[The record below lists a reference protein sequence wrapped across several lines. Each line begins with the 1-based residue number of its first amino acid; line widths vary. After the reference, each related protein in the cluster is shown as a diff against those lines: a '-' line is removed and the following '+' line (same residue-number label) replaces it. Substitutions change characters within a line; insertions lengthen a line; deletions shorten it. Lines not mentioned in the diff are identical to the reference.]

1 MKLLLLD
8 NSSLTP
14 INGDYCIDPK
24 TGAFVKE
31 LQGLGNE
38 VTIYG
43 QKVEAKDTTH
53 TYRLLE
59 NGLKVVGLKRKK
71 NKLLNYILLY
81 LRIIP
86 EIVKTDFVYVFY
98 PTAYKYVA
106 VLCWLFNKKYGLYI
120 RGEKD
125 LNNKVTEW
133 ICKKAFVIFTVSEYF
148 TRIVCDTAGKNNVF
162 TIRPMIP
169 FTEKD
174 VMKNRSYKGEGT
186 LKALYLGRVTED
198 KGIKELIHAMS
209 RLKKNKH
216 NLELT
221 IVGSGGFMSN
231 AKALVEELEVD
242 DIVHL
247 MGAVDDSIQVADYFK
262 KSDIYILPTYHEGF
276 PRTLYEAMIFGTP
289 VITTFVGGI
298 SGLMKD
304 GYNCKEIR
312 PKSVESIVGALEFA
326 VNNYDKMIEYAKN
339 GTETVLKVVDSKR
352 MTHAEHLNEV
362 IRIDNNGEKS

>member
-106 VLCWLFNKKYGLYI
+106 VLCWLFNKKCWKRVNLRISLPLKYQLWIGFVFLFLQSAVVSQRRLLAYYVVFYI
-120 RGEKD
+120 
-125 LNNKVTEW
+125 LF
-133 ICKKAFVIFTVSEYF
+133 FVIYRYTPYNVKRQVNF
-148 TRIVCDTAGKNNVF
+148 IV
-162 TIRPMIP
+162 
-169 FTEKD
+169 
-174 VMKNRSYKGEGT
+174 
-186 LKALYLGRVTED
+186 
-198 KGIKELIHAMS
+198 
-209 RLKKNKH
+209 
-216 NLELT
+216 
-221 IVGSGGFMSN
+221 
-231 AKALVEELEVD
+231 
-242 DIVHL
+242 
-247 MGAVDDSIQVADYFK
+247 
-262 KSDIYILPTYHEGF
+262 
-276 PRTLYEAMIFGTP
+276 IFGFLILQLIDCNTP
-289 VITTFVGGI
+289 LILGQRF
-298 SGLMKD
+298 S
-304 GYNCKEIR
+304 
-312 PKSVESIVGALEFA
+312 
-326 VNNYDKMIEYAKN
+326 
-339 GTETVLKVVDSKR
+339 
-352 MTHAEHLNEV
+352 
-362 IRIDNNGEKS
+362 